1 MAKQSNTAAFG
12 ALFVALFGI
21 TFGFLAFVGATPNIV
36 VDEGAEPISEQQVP
50 VQENNPELPVRIVAR
65 DIGLDQSV
73 SNPVSTDIG
82 VLDRALLKGGVRYP
96 TSAQLGT
103 SGTVL
108 IFGHSSY
115 LPVVRNQAYKAFDG
129 IQDLKPSQTISVYSG
144 TTEYRYAVTGVKVAD
159 ANKDVVELPQD
170 GKHLTLVTCDSFGSK
185 TNRFIVTANFV
196 GEYPAQ

>member
-1 MAKQSNTAAFG
+1 MVKQSNTAAFG
-12 ALFVALFGI
+12 ALFVALFGL
-21 TFGFLAFVGATPNIV
+21 TFGFLALVGATPNIPP
-36 VDEGAEPISEQQVP
+36 DSLIEPAQQ
-50 VQENNPELPVRIVAR
+50 QSTMQDDNPELPVRIVAR

-96 TSAQLGT
+96 TSAQLGI

-185 TNRFIVTANFV
+185 SNRFVVTADFV
-196 GEYPAQ
+196 GEYPRT